1 MRLSRRTRRLVS
13 GWLIVTLLFM
23 QFATAVYACPA
34 AGRAAGPAQA
44 GPAQAVPAMVHMP
57 GCPGQMSPTGQPGG
71 AMDPDQPQL
80 CKAHCQQNAQT
91 PSATPV
97 ADAPAL
103 PLLLATLDWARV
115 ALSIDAP
122 AASAGQPPGLSSGAP
137 PPGSPPLFLSLLVLR
152 S

>member
-1 MRLSRRTRRLVS
+1 MRLPRRTRRLVS

-23 QFATAVYACPA
+23 QFVTAAYACPA
-34 AGRAAGPAQA
+34 AGRAAGA
-44 GPAQAVPAMVHMP
+44 AQAVPAMVHMP
-57 GCPGQMSPTGQPGG
+57 GCPGQMSQTGQPGG
-71 AMDPDQPQL
+71 AMEPDQPQL

-91 PSATPV
+91 PSAVPV